1 LGARRLT
8 AAWARVVFGPGGAAF
23 VVYTLLAIVLWLP
36 FGFRMNGLVEE
47 WDISWL
53 LDRGE
58 QLWWITRSSTI
69 AYLRLRPLTMTPF
82 AMAHA
87 LGGFMWLNVIAVA
100 IFALRG
106 TATFLLVDRIL
117 PGRRPAAW
125 TAGALAM
132 LYPANTG
139 LFALRMTHIN
149 LAVTLFLFALVLL
162 CDLGRDS
169 PWWRVVPMSLLL
181 AGSLLIYQIA
191 LLAAVVGPAVL
202 LVLGVR
208 DWRRLAALAAAW
220 YAGLAAVTVYWL
232 VVISQG
238 GTYEL
243 NSASGPRPSVRIYA
257 HDLIQAYL
265 DQTTGAWSPDPW
277 VTWRP
282 AFIGIGIGCGI
293 AIAALGWASG
303 RSSERS
309 LRERRTLLAGVGLV
323 VLSPIGFLPLWA
335 IVASIRETLKVYL
348 LSSVAVA
355 AGIALLIA
363 FLGRRIEIVA
373 VCSGAFVAVG
383 VIYGLHQHAY
393 YTARAHG
400 EERIL
405 GEMVDQLPSPP
416 KGTTIVVRD
425 RTGHLASGTNW
436 TLGPP
441 VTFGAA
447 VSVAYH
453 DPTLSVALCEELV
466 QAAYV
471 NGIPVSR
478 CPDKPIQPGSPA
490 RIAVFDYDLLH
501 ELRLVTSQKGLPAGY
516 DPRKLA
522 NRGPDMRRSLFSCA
536 PIQKCTDA
544 PSASWPRG
552 SIHELFDEFALNV
565 TGIRGVEKPPT
576 GPVFQWSNSP
586 VVDVFAVLPSQA
598 MRFDLHVV
606 YVIDPSVLK
615 TIRVSANGHSVPV
628 SVASGADGYHVTGTI
643 PARALAPA
651 RDILAIRSKVVPVTG
666 APEPIGLGITRL
678 DVQPIR

>member
-1 LGARRLT
+1 
-8 AAWARVVFGPGGAAF
+8 
-23 VVYTLLAIVLWLP
+23 
-36 FGFRMNGLVEE
+36 MNGLVEE

-58 QLWWITRSSTI
+58 QLWWITRSSSL
-69 AYLRLRPLTMTPF
+69 AALRLRPLTMTPF
-82 AMAHA
+82 ALAHA
-87 LGGFMWLNVIAVA
+87 LGGFMWLNVIAVV

-106 TATFLLVDRIL
+106 TATFLLVDRVL

-149 LAVTLFLFALVLL
+149 LAVTLFLFALVFLS
-162 CDLGRDS
+162 DLARDS
-169 PWWRVVPMSLLL
+169 RWWRLVPMSLLL
-181 AGSLLIYQIA
+181 AASLLTYQIA

-220 YAGLAAVTVYWL
+220 YAVLAAVTVYWL
-232 VVISQG
+232 VMISEG

-243 NSASGPRPSVRIYA
+243 NMASGARPTLRIYA
-257 HDLIQAYL
+257 HYLRLAYL
-265 DQTTGAWSPDPW
+265 DQTTHAWLPDPW

-282 AFIGIGIGCGI
+282 GFIAIGVSCGV
-293 AIAALGWASG
+293 AIAALCWVSG
-303 RSSERS
+303 RSSERL
-309 LRERRTLLAGVGLV
+309 LRERRTLIAGVGLIA
-323 VLSPIGFLPLWA
+323 LSPIGFLPLWS
-335 IVASIRETLKVYL
+335 IVPSIREPLKVYL

-355 AGIALLIA
+355 VGIALLIA
-363 FLGRRIEIVA
+363 FVGRRIEIVA
-373 VCSGAFVAVG
+373 VCSGALVAVG
-383 VIYGLHQHAY
+383 VVYGLHQHAY

-416 KGTTIVVRD
+416 KGTTIVVHD
-425 RTGHLASGTNW
+425 HTGHLASGTNW

-447 VSVAYH
+447 VAVAYH

-466 QAAYV
+466 HESFV
-471 NGIPVSR
+471 NGIQVSR
-478 CPDKPIQPGSPA
+478 CPDKPVQPGSPP

-501 ELRLVTSQKGLPAGY
+501 ELRLVTSPKGLPARY
-516 DPRKLA
+516 DPQNLA
-522 NRGPDMRRSLFSCA
+522 NRGPSMRRDLFSCA
-536 PIQKCTDA
+536 PIQKCTDP
-544 PSASWPRG
+544 PSASWPHG
-552 SIHELFDEFALNV
+552 SIHELFDQFALNV
-565 TGIRGVEKPPT
+565 TGIRGVERPLV
-576 GPVFQWSNSP
+576 GPVFQWSNTP
-586 VVDVFAVLPSQA
+586 VVDVFAALPAQA

-606 YVIDPSVLK
+606 YVADPSVLK
-615 TIRVSANGHSVPV
+615 TIRLSANGRSVPV
-628 SVASGADGYHVTGTI
+628 SVKSGSDGYHVTGTI

-651 RDILAIRSKVVPVTG
+651 RDVLAIRSKVVPVPG
-666 APEPIGLGITRL
+666 APEPIGLGMTRL
-678 DVQPIR
+678 DVEPVR